1 MESKTIDSRLQ
12 LAKEREKRETHYIR
26 DVTVSLTAKYSG
38 MKRIGDFGNGAV
50 SLVVFYVVLSPESGL
65 FHFTYSDLLISKRKR
80 PETRKPRSSHVPMQ
94 PASPKVLLRLTSAL
108 KTPPDIS
115 LIRDF
120 RIPSH
125 FHLSS
130 YSVFNLSN
138 FVMLLFIY

>member
-1 MESKTIDSRLQ
+1 MCFVVNL
-12 LAKEREKRETHYIR
+12 
-26 DVTVSLTAKYSG
+26 SLFFFNWSY
-38 MKRIGDFGNGAV
+38 
-50 SLVVFYVVLSPESGL
+50 
-65 FHFTYSDLLISKRKR
+65 LINNSNK
-80 PETRKPRSSHVPMQ
+80 SQ
-94 PASPKVLLRLTSAL
+94 FL
-108 KTPPDIS
+108 TPPDIS